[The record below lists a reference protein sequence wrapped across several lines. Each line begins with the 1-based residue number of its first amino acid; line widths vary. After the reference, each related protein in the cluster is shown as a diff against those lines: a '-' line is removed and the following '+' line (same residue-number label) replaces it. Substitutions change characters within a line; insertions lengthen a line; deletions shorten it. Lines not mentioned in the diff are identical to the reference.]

1 MKSRLLILFVAL
13 GFIQC
18 SDFLEEQSQS
28 EIRPSTVSDM
38 EKILESTA
46 YPTAEMGTL
55 LGRKTEIFTD
65 NVKSNIVTDGAYK
78 SMKDKELWRFRWDPM
93 MFNTGGGGLDVSFWQ
108 LPYEGIKG
116 CHLIMEY
123 IDGMVGNEVR
133 KAHMKGEVYALRA
146 YYYYMLVNFFGLPYN
161 YGDPSKNPGVP
172 LKLTLGVTDEQFK
185 RNSVKECYDQIV
197 KDLKTGT
204 ELMKANQEQSSK
216 LIARLNYVA
225 GYALLSRVYLQMND
239 WDRTIAYADSVLEVR
254 PELLDFYN
262 TSTSMTGVYHENTPV
277 EALWAIHEKSIDDF
291 DIVKAHGP
299 STELTDLYVLYDLDP
314 NATDYRYSHNTLGFF
329 RRSWMNPEFGYLEVI
344 KGQLS
349 QYTNNGGIRTAEVY
363 LNRAEAYIRKYM
375 ESGNREEAQTALDNL
390 NTLRRNRFNRSIVDK
405 TLDAFANAD
414 ELLDFCLRERRRELC
429 YEANT
434 RWFDL
439 RRLGMPRIVHRF
451 LDNDNGYVTEYVL
464 EKEDSRYVL
473 PIPEAVSERNPNL
486 KGNEL

>member
-1 MKSRLLILFVAL
+1 MKSRLLILFLAL

-46 YPTAEMGTL
+46 YPTMTMGTL
-55 LGRKTEIFTD
+55 FNRSTDIFTD
-65 NVKSNIVTDGAYK
+65 NVKSNIVKEPSYV
-78 SMKDKELWRFRWDPM
+78 SLKDKELWRFRWDPM
-93 MFNTGGGGLDVSFWQ
+93 MFNTGGGGLDVSFWS

-116 CHLIMEY
+116 CHLVMEY
-123 IDGMVGNEVR
+123 IDDMVGNEVR

-172 LKLTLGVTDEQFK
+172 LKLILGVTDEQFK

-197 KDLKTGT
+197 KDLSVGI

-216 LIARLNYVA
+216 LISRMNYVA
-225 GYALLSRVYLQMND
+225 GYGLLSRMYLHMND
-239 WDRTIAYADSVLEVR
+239 WDRTIAYADSVLNVR

-262 TSTSMTGVYHENTPV
+262 TPTYSSGVYHETTPTEV
-277 EALWAIHEKSIDDF
+277 LWTVNEKEDENWNILKPFS
-291 DIVKAHGP
+291 P
-299 STELTDLYVLYDLDP
+299 SEDLTDLYSIWDIDNGAIDLRLV
-314 NATDYRYSHNTLGFF
+314 YNTLGFF
-329 RRSWMNPEFGYLEVI
+329 KKDSWGNYEGWLDVI
-344 KGQLS
+344 KGQMA
-349 QYTNNGGIRTAEVY
+349 QYWNNGGIRTAEVY

-375 ESGNREEAQTALDNL
+375 ESGNRAEAQTALDNL
-390 NTLRRNRFNRSIVDK
+390 NTLRRCRFNSAYVDK
-405 TLDAFANAD
+405 TLEVFANAD
-414 ELLDFCLRERRRELC
+414 DLLAFCLRERRRELC
-429 YEANT
+429 YEGNH

-439 RRLGMPRIVHRF
+439 RRLGMPEIKHIF
-451 LDNDNGYVTEYVL
+451 LDQDNGYPTEYVL
-464 EKEDSRYVL
+464 QKEDSRYVL